1 MIDSSTLMP
10 HYVFIRQRETEIETD
25 SALAGLFIVDIL
37 RHIPLA
43 QDNRREI
50 DALVRRIVRF
60 ANAGHLPHNVAVSV
74 LREGEQL
81 PGRLDVPIE
90 VMEKWIVEK
99 HVLGIRI
106 DRNGRGSI
114 IVDKENWALARP
126 QGNG

>member
-1 MIDSSTLMP
+1 MSDSSTLMP

-25 SALAGLFIVDIL
+25 SVLAGLFIVNTS
-37 RHIPLA
+37 RHIPLT
-43 QDNRREI
+43 QDDRREI
-50 DALVRRIVRF
+50 DALVRRIVGF
-60 ANAGHLPHNVAVSV
+60 ANSGHLPHNVAVSV
-74 LREGEQL
+74 LREGKQL

-90 VMEKWIVEK
+90 VMEKWIIEK

-114 IVDKENWALARP
+114 IVDRENWALARP